1 MRNSGRALVRV
12 FACAVAL
19 LAAEGAL
26 RAESISG
33 VCPDGSMFIVQREAQ
48 IPCSRS
54 KRVEPGEMP
63 PVRPDYLPKPHTW
76 EIWSEQND
84 PNNPYNV
91 VDQARQV
98 RALTASGAAG
108 APSAAPGGEAGGASA
123 AAQRASSTAAPE
135 SRAATR
141 DVGPLDL
148 GLGEQELADLFA
160 IVELSQQRAPARFER
175 ETAAGDGVSRVAFA
189 RSRAFEQR
197 LLAAQDARGGRGGDQ
212 VLLFSARSNRPQE
225 FWPNFTFV
233 QEHMTFQPDASS
245 DRQLGVL
252 QGHLGRLNEGE
263 VVLGYV
269 VLPATMNLDEGAVEI
284 YWDDRHTTAR
294 F

>member
-1 MRNSGRALVRV
+1 MRNSGRNR
-12 FACAVAL
+12 ACALAL
-19 LAAEGAL
+19 LALASAA

-33 VCPDGSMFIVQREAQ
+33 VCPDGSIYIVQHERQ
-48 IPCSRS
+48 IPCKRS
-54 KRVEPGEMP
+54 KQVEPGEMP

-76 EIWSEQND
+76 EVWAEQND

-98 RALTASGAAG
+98 RSLSASGAAG
-108 APSAAPGGEAGGASA
+108 APGAAPGGAGMPA
-123 AAQRASSTAAPE
+123 TAAP
-135 SRAATR
+135 RAAESAPAPVTRAR

-148 GLGEQELADLFA
+148 GLSEQDLADLFA
-160 IVELSQQRAPARFER
+160 IVELSQQRTPARFER

-189 RSRAFEQR
+189 RSRAFEER
-197 LLAAQDARGGRGGDQ
+197 LLAAQDARGGAAGDQ
-212 VLLFSARSNRPQE
+212 VLLFAARSNRPQE
-225 FWPNFTFV
+225 FWPNFVFV
-233 QEHMTFQPDASS
+233 QDSLTFQPDATN

-252 QGHLGRLNEGE
+252 QGHLGELSEGE

-269 VLPATMNLDEGAVEI
+269 VLPSTMRLDGRDLQI

>member
-1 MRNSGRALVRV
+1 MRNSGRGSGWA
-12 FACAVAL
+12 FGSAFAL
-19 LAAEGAL
+19 LAAVSAA

-33 VCPDGSMFIVQREAQ
+33 VCPDGSMYIVQHEAQ
-48 IPCSRS
+48 IPCRRS
-54 KRVEPGEMP
+54 KQVEPGEMP
-63 PVRPDYLPKPHTW
+63 PVRPNYLPKPHTW
-76 EIWSEQND
+76 EIWAEQND

-98 RALTASGAAG
+98 RALTANGAAANAAPG
-108 APSAAPGGEAGGASA
+108 SVASGPSGPAEPSAAPA
-123 AAQRASSTAAPE
+123 TAAS
-135 SRAATR
+135 SRAAR
-141 DVGPLDL
+141 DVGPFDL

-160 IVELSQQRAPARFER
+160 IVELSQERAPARFER

-197 LLAAQDARGGRGGDQ
+197 LLDAQEARGGRDGDQ
-212 VLLFSARSNRPQE
+212 VLLFTARSNRPQE

-233 QEHMTFQPDASS
+233 QDHITFQPDAAS

-252 QGHLGRLNEGE
+252 QGHLGQLNEGE
-263 VVLGYV
+263 VVLGYI
-269 VLPATMNLDEGAVEI
+269 VLPVTMNLEGRDVQI

>member
-1 MRNSGRALVRV
+1 MRRMRNSG
-12 FACAVAL
+12 AVQSLSLAL
-19 LAAEGAL
+19 LALAGAA

-33 VCPDGSMFIVQREAQ
+33 VCPDGSIYIVQHARQ

-54 KRVEPGEMP
+54 KQVEPGEVP

-76 EIWSEQND
+76 EVWAEQND

-98 RALTASGAAG
+98 RALSASGAVG
-108 APSAAPGGEAGGASA
+108 APAPAPGGEAAGAAAGVAAAPPAAAPSA
-123 AAQRASSTAAPE
+123 ATPREQ
-135 SRAATR
+135 
-141 DVGPLDL
+141 GPLAL
-148 GLGEQELADLFA
+148 GLAEQDFADLFA
-160 IVELSQQRAPARFER
+160 IVDLSQSRTPARFER
-175 ETAAGDGVSRVAFA
+175 ETASGQGVARVAFA

-197 LLAAQDARGGRGGDQ
+197 LLDAQRARGAAGAGS
-212 VLLFSARSNRPQE
+212 VLLFTARSSRPQE
-225 FWPNFTFV
+225 FWPNFVFV
-233 QEHMTFQPDASS
+233 QDSLTFQPDAAN

-252 QGHLGRLNEGE
+252 QGRLGQLGEGE

-269 VLPATMNLDEGAVEI
+269 VLPEAMSLEGRALEI

>member
-1 MRNSGRALVRV
+1 MRNSGHALAGM
-12 FACAVAL
+12 FAL
-19 LAAEGAL
+19 LAMTSGA

-33 VCPDGSMFIVQREAQ
+33 VCPDGSIYIVQHDSQ
-48 IPCSRS
+48 IPCKHS
-54 KRVEPGEMP
+54 KQVEPGEIP

-76 EIWSEQND
+76 EIWAEQND

-98 RALTASGAAG
+98 RALSASGAAG
-108 APSAAPGGEAGGASA
+108 ARGAAPGGQAGGAAPSGAESA
-123 AAQRASSTAAPE
+123 GAAPAPLRRE
-135 SRAATR
+135 
-141 DVGPLDL
+141 VGPLDL
-148 GLGEQELADLFA
+148 GLGEQDLADLYA

-175 ETAAGDGVSRVAFA
+175 ETAGGDGISRVAFA
-189 RSRAFEQR
+189 RSRAFEER
-197 LLAAQDARGGRGGDQ
+197 ILSAQEARGGAAGEQ
-212 VLLFSARSNRPQE
+212 VLIFSARSNRPQD

-233 QEHMTFQPDASS
+233 QEHMTFQPDASN

-252 QGHLGRLNEGE
+252 QGHLGQLDEGE
-263 VVLGYV
+263 VVLGYI
-269 VLPATMNLDEGAVEI
+269 VLPTTMSLDGRDIQI

>member
-1 MRNSGRALVRV
+1 MRNSGRSL
-12 FACAVAL
+12 ACALAL
-19 LAAEGAL
+19 LAPASAL
-26 RAESISG
+26 RAESVSG
-33 VCPDGSMFIVQREAQ
+33 VCPDGSIYIVQHERQ
-48 IPCSRS
+48 IPCKRS
-54 KRVEPGEMP
+54 KQVEPGEMP

-76 EIWSEQND
+76 EVWAEQHD
-84 PNNPYNV
+84 PNNPYNL

-98 RALTASGAAG
+98 RALSASGAVDALD
-108 APSAAPGGEAGGASA
+108 AAPGAAAGASSGA
-123 AAQRASSTAAPE
+123 TAERASLAP
-135 SRAATR
+135 RTGAPNAR

-148 GLGEQELADLFA
+148 GLSEQDLADLFA
-160 IVELSQQRAPARFER
+160 IVELSQQRVPARFER

-189 RSRAFEQR
+189 RSRAFEER
-197 LLAAQDARGGRGGDQ
+197 LLDAQAARGGATGDQ

-233 QEHMTFQPDASS
+233 LESLTFQPDAAN

-252 QGHLGRLNEGE
+252 QGHLGQLNEGE
-263 VVLGYV
+263 VVLGYI
-269 VLPATMNLDEGAVEI
+269 VLPTTMQLDGRDLQI